1 VEARSL
7 TARTITLIA
16 VAMVHGADKCGA
28 TATALAAIITVL
40 AVLSA
45 LPSLPWTLLALVLSA
60 KVTSASPRLAIAWV
74 LRLVQS
80 FIHSYTCE
88 LWFYPPDVQ
97 GATWV

>member
-1 VEARSL
+1 MEARSL

-74 LRLVQS
+74 LRLV
-80 FIHSYTCE
+80 
-88 LWFYPPDVQ
+88 
-97 GATWV
+97 